1 MITDVV
7 FDTPI
12 GGEYKRNN
20 RSTRQK
26 SLRCF
31 PSCGIKGHVPGGFCG
46 LPLKVT
52 IEVAKESSDLDFDA
66 RNYLFIAEIR
76 PVSQPRISA
85 ATSISEADLLRQ
97 IRTKEKSETYGELF
111 QADSNIHVEP
121 LSGETWQVELTFNSH
136 HCSWDYAWKSNRW
149 SGPQEQHVVDIIVL
163 KTASASEHRVVSSK
177 PSSPFVVSSSHKKPQ
192 KTNQVKGEGE
202 EDETIC
208 LPIKGKNAPRTVVGA
223 VDDDDD
229 DERIQFTNT
238 KMNYNHTVRPP
249 TRELRCSDDQTEFIF
264 TPCQPQ
270 GVAEET
276 AAATLMMLMS
286 GTSDKKPTATAS
298 SDAAAAPTS
307 RKEKKPTSPE
317 KRPSAKRSRTGD
329 VPVPQQL
336 MDLRMSYPF
345 PYLYPAGPGGGPMS
359 SASEGFPPLW
369 GGYPYAAAGTN
380 FAPPLPFPYPYLL
393 SQTPGLHFMYHC
405 PDPHQ
410 PYLPPGYNAALS
422 SHSESEEEAEVEKE
436 GGGRE
441 GHQVQE
447 VAAAVVGEDSDG
459 SPTSSARHIPIA
471 IAHPVA
477 CAVSAGPTGERRT
490 SKPAKPT
497 PSTTTSN
504 GPNGSSGVL
513 HTAWDGVIRAAP
525 TVPHVPSLRT
535 TVSENRSTSSSDMP
549 KVNARSS
556 LKVETK
562 V

>member
-52 IEVAKESSDLDFDA
+52 IEVTKESSDLDFDA

-163 KTASASEHRVVSSK
+163 KTASASEYRVVSSK

-202 EDETIC
+202 EDEAIC
-208 LPIKGKNAPRTVVGA
+208 LPTKSKSASRTVVGA
-223 VDDDDD
+223 VDEDDDD

-249 TRELRCSDDQTEFIF
+249 TRELRCSDDKTEFIF

-286 GTSDKKPTATAS
+286 GTSTKKPAATAS

-317 KRPSAKRSRTGD
+317 KRPPAKRSRTGD

-336 MDLRMSYPF
+336 MDLRMSYPY
-345 PYLYPAGPGGGPMS
+345 PYLYPVGPGGGPVS
-359 SASEGFPPLW
+359 SAGEGFPPLW
-369 GGYPYAAAGTN
+369 GAYPYPVGTN

-393 SQTPGLHFMYHC
+393 SQPPDSHYMYHI
-405 PDPHQ
+405 PEPLRNH
-410 PYLPPGYNAALS
+410 YLPPGYNGALS
-422 SHSESEEEAEVEKE
+422 SHSESEEEAEVEE
-436 GGGRE
+436 GNDRE
-441 GHQVQE
+441 GRPVQE
-447 VAAAVVGEDSDG
+447 VAAAVVGDDSDG

-471 IAHPVA
+471 IAQPVA
-477 CAVSAGPTGERRT
+477 AAVSAGPAGERRT
-490 SKPAKPT
+490 AKSAKRAPI
-497 PSTTTSN
+497 PSSN
-504 GPNGSSGVL
+504 GPNGSRDVL

-525 TVPHVPSLRT
+525 TVSHVPSLRT
-535 TVSENRSTSSSDMP
+535 TGSENRATSSSDHP

-556 LKVETK
+556 LKEETK